1 MIDDRENNEHADGHE
16 DSPPGE
22 TGKTET
28 PYEDGLDDSA
38 PRGMSTGVKV
48 LIGCGV
54 AFGGLVLI
62 VAILVSLVAPTVLKG
77 RGEAW
82 KIQCTNNLKQIYFA
96 GVAYAEKKDAF
107 PRDKSVDEPLAHDSL
122 NILLRSLQGRSLEPK
137 LFKCPAGEASIAE
150 EDEDE
155 KFQLDEDTLDYSWTI
170 VRRKPTGKAKVLSSD
185 KYYKEYNDGDEH
197 EGHEGMLQVLF
208 TDSAVVSWEVEDED
222 LAGKIDEDTGLPTG
236 LGR

>member
-1 MIDDRENNEHADGHE
+1 MNDRLHQRSGITQVELLVVISILAII
-16 DSPPGE
+16 
-22 TGKTET
+22 
-28 PYEDGLDDSA
+28 A
-38 PRGMSTGVKV
+38 
-48 LIGCGV
+48 
-54 AFGGLVLI
+54 GLVVPAL
-62 VAILVSLVAPTVLKG
+62 LQG

-82 KIQCTNNLKQIYFA
+82 KIQCTNNLKQIYPA
-96 GVAYAEKKDAF
+96 ATAYADKKYEF

-150 EDEDE
+150 VEDE
-155 KFQLDEDTLDYSWTI
+155 KFQLDEDTLDYSWTT
-170 VRRKPTGKAKVLSSD
+170 VRRKPTGKAQVLSSD

-208 TDSAVVSWEVEDED
+208 TDSAVVSWEVEDPD
-222 LAGKIDEDTGLPTG
+222 LEGRIDEDSGLPVG

>member
-1 MIDDRENNEHADGHE
+1 LLVVISIIAII
-16 DSPPGE
+16 
-22 TGKTET
+22 
-28 PYEDGLDDSA
+28 A
-38 PRGMSTGVKV
+38 
-48 LIGCGV
+48 
-54 AFGGLVLI
+54 GLVVPAL
-62 VAILVSLVAPTVLKG
+62 LQG

-82 KIQCTNNLKQIYFA
+82 KIQCTNNLKQIYPA
-96 GVAYAEKKDAF
+96 ATAYADKKYEF

-208 TDSAVVSWEVEDED
+208 TDSAVVSWEVEDPD
-222 LAGKIDEDTGLPTG
+222 LEGKIDEDTGLPNG

>member
-1 MIDDRENNEHADGHE
+1 MIDDRENNEYADDRE
-16 DSPPGE
+16 DAPPGD
-22 TGKTET
+22 TDKTEA
-28 PYEDGLDDSA
+28 PYEDGPDDSA

-62 VAILVSLVAPTVLKG
+62 VALLVSLVAPTLLKG
-77 RGEAW
+77 RDEAW

-107 PRDKSVDEPLAHDSL
+107 PNDKSVDEPLAHDSL
-122 NILLRSLQGRSLEPK
+122 NLLLRSLQGRSLEPK

-155 KFQLDEDTLDYSWTI
+155 KFQLDEDTLDYAW
-170 VRRKPTGKAKVLSSD
+170 AL
-185 KYYKEYNDGDEH
+185 KETSNTQTVPLAACAH
-197 EGHEGMLQVLF
+197 HEGMLIVLF
-208 TDSAVVSWEVEDED
+208 TDSHIESWGLDDPEVED
-222 LAGKIDEDTGLPTG
+222 KIDEETGLPRG

>member
-1 MIDDRENNEHADGHE
+1 MIDDRENNEYADDRE
-16 DSPPGE
+16 DAPPGD
-22 TGKTET
+22 TDKTEA
-28 PYEDGLDDSA
+28 PYEDGPDDSA

-62 VAILVSLVAPTVLKG
+62 VALLVSLVAPTLLKG

-107 PRDKSVDEPLAHDSL
+107 PNDKSVDEPLAHDSL
-122 NILLRSLQGRSLEPK
+122 NLLLRSLQGRSLEPK

-155 KFQLDEDTLDYSWTI
+155 KFQLDEDTLDYAW
-170 VRRKPTGKAKVLSSD
+170 AL
-185 KYYKEYNDGDEH
+185 KETSNTQTVPLAACAH
-197 EGHEGMLQVLF
+197 HEGMLIVLF
-208 TDSAVVSWEVEDED
+208 TDSHIESWGLDDPEVED
-222 LAGKIDEDTGLPTG
+222 KIDEETGLPRG

>member
-1 MIDDRENNEHADGHE
+1 MLVVISIIAII
-16 DSPPGE
+16 
-22 TGKTET
+22 
-28 PYEDGLDDSA
+28 A
-38 PRGMSTGVKV
+38 
-48 LIGCGV
+48 
-54 AFGGLVLI
+54 GLVVPAL
-62 VAILVSLVAPTVLKG
+62 LQG

-82 KIQCTNNLKQIYFA
+82 KIQCTNNLKQIYPA
-96 GVAYAEKKDAF
+96 ATAYADKKYEF

-137 LFKCPAGEASIAE
+137 LFKCPAGEASIAVTDE
-150 EDEDE
+150 ED

-170 VRRKPTGKAKVLSSD
+170 VRRKPTGKARVLSSD

-208 TDSAVVSWEVEDED
+208 TDSAVVSWEVADPD
-222 LAGKIDEDTGLPTG
+222 LETKIDEDTGLPVG

>member
-122 NILLRSLQGRSLEPK
+122 NILLRSWTLQGRSLEPK
-137 LFKCPAGEASIAE
+137 LFKCPAGDAMLALT
-150 EDEDE
+150 DEDG
-155 KFQLDEDTLDYSWTI
+155 KFTLDKDTLDYAWTI
-170 VRRKPTGKAKVLSSD
+170 VRRKPTGNPVPLAACAH
-185 KYYKEYNDGDEH
+185 H
-197 EGHEGMLQVLF
+197 EGILIVLF
-208 TDSAVVSWEVEDED
+208 TDSNIEFWELDDPEVED
-222 LAGKIDEDTGLPTG
+222 KIDEGTGLPRG